1 MRYELV
7 EVDLEA
13 PEDEAETLVSQGS
26 LRKVSRDMEEA
37 LEEASEDYEERGYRW
52 PTYRVQPAS

>member
-7 EVDLEA
+7 EVEA
-13 PEDEAETLVSQGS
+13 DGTELLVSEGTF
-26 LRKVSRDMEEA
+26 RKVSRDMAESIEEA
-37 LEEASEDYEERGYRW
+37 LEDYDERGYEW

>member
-7 EVDLEA
+7 EVDMEA
-13 PEDEAETLVSQGS
+13 PEDEAEMLVSQGS
-26 LRKVSRDMEEA
+26 FLKVMGDLEDALEEA
-37 LEEASEDYEERGYRW
+37 LEDYDERGYEW

>member
-7 EVDLEA
+7 EVEA
-13 PEDEAETLVSQGS
+13 DGTEVLVSQGS
-26 LRKVSRDMEEA
+26 FRKVSRDLRESLEEA
-37 LEEASEDYEERGYRW
+37 LEDYNERGYAW